1 MALAE
6 VSISSIGALNHR
18 STLLR
23 ISSLPT
29 SSTSTAGMSVIPSS
43 TVTSLARKRANGSAR
58 RRSTTSLMML
68 RASTK
73 TSATSIIRLV
83 ADSA

>member
-1 MALAE
+1 LADD
-6 VSISSIGALNHR
+6 STSLRSALNQR

-23 ISSLPT
+23 ISSLPII
-29 SSTSTAGMSVIPSS
+29 STSTVGISVIPSS
-43 TVTSLARKRANGSAR
+43 TVTSLNRKRANGSAR

-68 RASTK
+68 RASTNV
-73 TSATSIIRLV
+73 SATRIVRFV